1 MATNGNAL
9 NDFGRPAPHDDE
21 EHGMASFAREAVSG
35 RNRSVSG
42 IAALAALA
50 GLLFGF
56 DTGVISGAQL
66 FITKDLH
73 ASTTAQS
80 WYVGGLLLGACVGA
94 AAGGYLADR
103 VSRKWTI
110 VGAGVVYVGSAL
122 WSGLAQSSASLIAAR
137 SILGLAV
144 GAASFVGPLYISEH
158 VPPRLRGGTVSFNQF
173 MITFGILL
181 AYIVDYLF
189 KGVADNWRWM
199 LALGALPGIA
209 LTIGMLLVPHTPRW
223 LLEEGRKNEARE
235 VLRQTRHK
243 KDVEDEID
251 EVTEVLD
258 TEESGGFRN
267 LLSPSIRPMFIVGV
281 GLAFFQQ
288 AVGVNTVVYYAPT
301 ILKFTGLTA
310 DQSVT
315 QALSVGITNVVFTV
329 AAILMLDRVGR
340 RKLLITGTVGL
351 TIALAALGAFFA
363 SATLRSD
370 ASWLA
375 VVALVV
381 FIASFA
387 IGLGPVFWLMIS
399 EVFPLRARSQAM
411 AVCTIVNW
419 GVNFLISYFFLSLV
433 SSIGR
438 PATFW
443 IYTGFGVLAVAFFS
457 LRVPETS
464 GRSLEEIE
472 HDLGA
477 KPRAGSRSVSTA

>member
-1 MATNGNAL
+1 M
-9 NDFGRPAPHDDE
+9 P
-21 EHGMASFAREAVSG
+21 SFAREAISG
-35 RNRSVSG
+35 NNRAVSG

-66 FITKDLH
+66 FISKDLG

-80 WYVGGLLLGACVGA
+80 WYVGSLLLGACVGA

-103 VSRKWTI
+103 ISRKWTI
-110 VGAGVVYVGSAL
+110 VAAGVIYVGSAL

-137 SILGLAV
+137 GILGLAV

-209 LTIGMLLVPHTPRW
+209 LTVGMLFVPHTPRW
-223 LLEEGRKNEARE
+223 LVEAGRDDEARD
-235 VLRQTRHK
+235 VLRRTRGSSK
-243 KDVEDEID
+243 EAKQEID
-251 EVTEVLD
+251 EIHEVLD
-258 TEESGGFRN
+258 TEQSGGFRT
-267 LLSPSIRPMFIVGV
+267 LVSASVRPMFVVGL

-301 ILKFTGLTA
+301 ILKLTGLSA
-310 DQSVT
+310 DQSIT

-329 AAILMLDRVGR
+329 AAILLLDRVGR
-340 RKLLITGTVGL
+340 RKLLIAGTVGL
-351 TIALAALGAFFA
+351 TVSLAALGAFFA
-363 SATLRSD
+363 SSTLRDD
-370 ASWLA
+370 AAWLA
-375 VVALVV
+375 VAALVT
-381 FIASFA
+381 FIGSFA

-399 EVFPLRARSQAM
+399 EIFPLVARSRAM

-419 GVNFLISYFFLSLV
+419 AANFVVSYFFLGLIQ
-433 SSIGR
+433 SIGR
-438 PATFW
+438 PETFW
-443 IYTGFGVLAVAFFS
+443 VYTGFGVLAIAFFTF
-457 LRVPETS
+457 RVPETS

-472 HDLGA
+472 RDLGA
-477 KPRAGSRSVSTA
+477 EPPSSQKAQTANA

>member
-1 MATNGNAL
+1 
-9 NDFGRPAPHDDE
+9 
-21 EHGMASFAREAVSG
+21 
-35 RNRSVSG
+35 
-42 IAALAALA
+42 
-50 GLLFGF
+50 
-56 DTGVISGAQL
+56 
-66 FITKDLH
+66 
-73 ASTTAQS
+73 
-80 WYVGGLLLGACVGA
+80 
-94 AAGGYLADR
+94 
-103 VSRKWTI
+103 
-110 VGAGVVYVGSAL
+110 
-122 WSGLAQSSASLIAAR
+122 
-137 SILGLAV
+137 
-144 GAASFVGPLYISEH
+144 
-158 VPPRLRGGTVSFNQF
+158 VSFNQF